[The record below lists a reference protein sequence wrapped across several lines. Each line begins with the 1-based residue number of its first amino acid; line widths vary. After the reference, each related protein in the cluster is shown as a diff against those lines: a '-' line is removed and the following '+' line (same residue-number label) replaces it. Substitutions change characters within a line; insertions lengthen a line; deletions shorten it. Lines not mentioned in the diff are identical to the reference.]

1 MQAGYNRGL
10 WIDSLRE
17 PHLEDDS
24 DNEHRA
30 LLGWILGIAV
40 TLSISVALLSGVAAV
55 NSSPKASAPA
65 PAPVAAVAAPAPVA
79 TSTAGLA
86 KLYFDSGATALPAS
100 ATDTLA
106 PLLDA
111 AKARADGKLVIS
123 GFHDKT
129 GSAEVNAEIAKQRA
143 FAVRDALVA
152 AGVAE
157 SRIEL
162 RKPAETE
169 GGPDNREARRVE
181 ISLE

>member
-1 MQAGYNRGL
+1 M
-10 WIDSLRE
+10 
-17 PHLEDDS
+17 EDDS

-55 NSSPKASAPA
+55 TSAPKAAAPAAPA
-65 PAPVAAVAAPAPVA
+65 PAPVAVAAPAAPAPVA

-162 RKPAETE
+162 RKPTETE
-169 GGPDNREARRVE
+169 GGPDDREARRVE